1 MSSLSE
7 RLHALMAAADYVPQ
21 DAVELAQSLH
31 LGTDERRE
39 LKQLLQQE
47 FAGGLLR
54 KVGKRAF
61 ALCLTAED
69 AVTGRVQ
76 QRGRDRLFFLPD
88 AASLHLMRRYGAED
102 GDVYPLTEFNAR
114 GAMDGDRVRV
124 RVHAR
129 PQRPKRSNKRRP
141 APEGAFLS
149 VRVEEI
155 LSRGHN
161 KWVGIYQSGGSR
173 YGILAGDG
181 KTAPERVVLT
191 TPPPP
196 ELLPFMRIVAEPQT
210 YPAGNQCATARL
222 LEVLGW
228 PTDAGVQVT
237 TIMHQYELPDRFD
250 ETVAAE
256 SERIPDAVS
265 DADCAGRDNWCDR
278 CVLTIDPES
287 ARDYDDAVS
296 VRATD
301 NGYELAV
308 HIADVS
314 HYVRP
319 GSALDAEA
327 QRRGNSTY
335 LPDRVLPMLPPRLC
349 DGICSLRQG
358 ERRLT
363 RLCLLHINRQG
374 KVIRAAFR
382 NAVICSRRRLT
393 YAQALDVLQGKGSTG
408 DAETDAMLLTA
419 HKLSTLLRKR
429 RMAAG
434 ALNLDMPEI
443 RIVTND
449 RGVPCDIELTEADE
463 AHSLI
468 EEFML
473 AANEAVAAALNA
485 QGIPALYR
493 IHEAPDPAKLRE
505 FSLLLKSSGIQA
517 GTLETRGELIR
528 VMEQIEQH
536 ADAPLLKVALLRT
549 MMRARYSPKALG
561 HYGLAKGDYCH
572 FTSPIRRYADL
583 VVHRAFDRLTD
594 MPAADYTPLPRMGA
608 LDGIAEHISETERT
622 SAAAETAAQQALMGL
637 FMREQCEA
645 EHPRVWDASV
655 TACWAQGL
663 AVEIP
668 LLKVKG
674 FVSAATLPEQGHE
687 RWFFERHTQR
697 WSSTAARV
705 LMPGSKLR
713 VIPVNVD
720 LSTGF
725 VDFQPQE

>member
-1 MSSLSE
+1 MSLSE
-7 RLHALMAAADYVPQ
+7 RLYELMSSADYEPME
-21 DAVELAQSLH
+21 AAELA
-31 LGTDERRE
+31 RE
-39 LKQLLQQE
+39 LHAGAGERKHLKTLLQE
-47 FAGGLLR
+47 GITSGKLR
-54 KVGKRAF
+54 KTGRAY
-61 ALCLTAED
+61 ALRLTAQD

-76 QRGRDRLFFLPD
+76 QRGSGRLVFVPD
-88 AASLHLMRRYGAED
+88 SASLRLLRSYGAAD
-102 GDVYPLTEFNAR
+102 GDVFPLSDYNAH

-124 RVHAR
+124 KVHTR
-129 PQRPKRSNKRRP
+129 PLRGRRNRRGP
-141 APEGAFLS
+141 AAVEPLLS
-149 VRVEEI
+149 VKVEEI
-155 LSRGHN
+155 MTRGHSR
-161 KWVGIYQSGGSR
+161 WVGIYQSGGSR

-181 KTAPERVVLT
+181 KSTPARVVLT

-196 ELLPFMRIVAEPQT
+196 ELLPFMSIVAEPLT
-210 YPAGNQCATARL
+210 YPIGNQEATARII
-222 LEVLGW
+222 EVLGW

-237 TIMHQYELPDRFD
+237 TVMHRYELPDAFD
-250 ETVAAE
+250 EDVAEE
-256 SERIPDAVS
+256 SSRIPDTVA
-265 DADCAGRDNWCDR
+265 DADCEGREDWCDR
-278 CVLTIDPES
+278 CVVTIDPES
-287 ARDYDDAVS
+287 ARDYDDAIT
-296 VRATD
+296 VRKTD
-301 NGYELAV
+301 NGWELAV

-358 ERRLT
+358 VKRLT

-374 KVIRAAFR
+374 KVFKATFR
-382 NAVICSRRRLT
+382 NAVICSRCRLT
-393 YAQALDVLQGKGSTG
+393 YAQALAVLQGTGSTG
-408 DAETDAMLLTA
+408 DAEADAMLHEA
-419 HKLSTLLRKR
+419 HVLSALLRKR

-443 RIVTND
+443 RIVTDD
-449 RGVPCDIELTEADE
+449 RGVPCDVELTEADE

-493 IHEAPDPAKLRE
+493 VHEAPDPAKLHE
-505 FSLLLKSSGIQA
+505 FALLLKSYGIPA
-517 GTLETRGELIR
+517 GTLETREELRR
-528 VMEQIEQH
+528 VMERIEEH
-536 ADAPLLKVALLRT
+536 RDAALLKVALLRT

-583 VVHRAFDRLTD
+583 IVHRAFDRLTD
-594 MPAADYTPLPRMGA
+594 MPPAAYTPLPRMGV
-608 LDGIAEHISETERT
+608 LEGVAEHISERERI
-622 SAAAETAAQQALMGL
+622 SAAAETAAEQALMGL
-637 FMREQCEA
+637 FLRAQSESD
-645 EHPRVWDASV
+645 HPRVWDAV
-655 TACWAQGL
+655 VVACWDQGL

-674 FVSAATLPEQGHE
+674 FVSGAALPTEGHE
-687 RWFFERHTQR
+687 RWFFERHAQR
-697 WSSTAARV
+697 WSSTAAHV
-705 LMPGSKLR
+705 LLPGSKLR

-720 LSTGF
+720 LETGF
-725 VDFQPQE
+725 ADFRAVEE